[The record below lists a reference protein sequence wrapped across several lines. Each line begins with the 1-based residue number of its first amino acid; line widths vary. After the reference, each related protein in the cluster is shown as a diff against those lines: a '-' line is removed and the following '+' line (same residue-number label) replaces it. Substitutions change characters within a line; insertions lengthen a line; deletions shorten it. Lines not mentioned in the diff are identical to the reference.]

1 MASIVFLL
9 ALFIYVQCEI
19 TYIEV
24 KYPLKGERSPPN
36 AVWPHPQ
43 QITTSNDLLYIR
55 PHDIMVH
62 SNIQTCD
69 IIAKAIERYK
79 PIFFPPKLSMLQPPS
94 DANNILQSLTLN
106 IRDNSPCEEYIQQ
119 NSNETYTLTI
129 NQQMAIVEA
138 STVWGLLRGLETFSQ
153 LIYINQQNYVVI
165 NSSVT
170 IIDSPR
176 FQHRGV
182 MLDTARHFLPV
193 SIIKKNLDV
202 MSYNKLNVFH
212 WHLVDDQSFPFEST
226 TFPNLSR
233 AGAYSPD
240 HVYTQA
246 DVVDVI
252 EHARLR
258 GIRVIPEIDTPGHTY
273 SWGKSMPQLIT
284 VCWANGQPYQAIYG
298 TQGEM
303 EIFNPIEPLVY
314 STMDALLREVKTSA
328 VAERLWSA
336 ASVNNSED
344 AQFRLDVHRCRL
356 LRRGIPAQPILPGY
370 CGNYELGMPKSM
382 INHPAFNYENF
393 TSTNLEKRQQIKI
406 PSAWQPDKW
415 VCHHSGNRQ
424 STIMDN
430 HDYQQSKGKLLT
442 TSRNLNSSS
451 SSHRISTAKLKER
464 IENLSLGSAEYRRS
478 AGKSKLKRLI
488 GSHSPKSHR
497 SLLSYSSRR
506 PLTPILHIP
515 KMSKQALKRW
525 LDARDA
531 YLGHEYPYIQEKS
544 EHHRRRRRR
553 QKRKSIKDDDK
564 MIDYEAIS
572 MFSIESERFNI
583 SERNS
588 SEKQRQS
595 SRKENRIKSNKNSQT
610 NLRHSGGLL
619 QRVKSFVQLP
629 ARSLSSLSLKKQKE
643 NKTQI
648 IYDHFDDK
656 CIGTEI
662 SEPIR
667 FRTNIERYDQAI
679 QVNLV
684 RPQIELYHEFDT
696 SMVEGEK
703 KPRIRSVRQNVEY
716 SDKATETEFI
726 LNFANVEKEK
736 REQKEENEVND
747 DHDGDDKA
755 TRHSIKEEQEE
766 IDSYIEPSNVQE
778 QQQKHLLSKMSDR
791 NNHQIKNNQSI
802 QLSTYT
808 NTGNRIVPLTD
819 LFQTSNNDEID
830 NDNKQNGSRS
840 TILTSTESN
849 ISIHEQLQR
858 LRIRFNH
865 LSRERRLLTCL
876 LILFAIIMFGLLIGI
891 FILSWT
897 FQVARY
903 GESCDNDSGCER
915 PFICHKKGT
924 STPGMCRC
932 PLKYDFIR
940 DQCVGD
946 LNALCT
952 KDTDCQQY
960 MLCMGMND
968 GTRQCQCQKQFEYD
982 NPRRRCRGDYQ
993 APCESNIDC
1002 RANLVCNKTI
1012 TPSVCSCES
1021 HYQYHPSVRKCRG
1034 DPGAVCDR
1042 ATAECVDNAEC
1053 RDGACECSHQFVP
1066 DDNKICVDPCPSQV
1080 PNPARIRYPGNCRRF
1095 IDCQQKSKTEC
1106 PEMTIFN
1113 LRTQLCDYPKN
1124 VFDCR

>member
-1 MASIVFLL
+1 ERLWSAASVNNSEDAQFRLDVHRCRLL
-9 ALFIYVQCEI
+9 RRGIPAQPILGGYCGNYELGMPKSMINDPAFNYEDSTPTNSALVTFISSELEFIAVRL
-19 TYIEV
+19 
-24 KYPLKGERSPPN
+24 PLKGERSPPN

-55 PHDIMVH
+55 PHDIMIY

-193 SIIKKNLDV
+193 PIIKKNLDV

-314 STMDALLREVKTSA
+314 STMDALLREVKSRFHSHYIHLGMDEVYDKCWLSNPQITQWMSVNNISSSRGLHAYYADKILDITRNIDVIPIVWQDVWDEKVELPPGTIIQVWKDTSDSIAFDSWASYLNQAANEGYNVILSSPWYINYISYGKYNTNASVMNLEFFKYYEIEPLRQFTGSDEARKRILGGEACLWAEFVDGTNILPRFWPKASA

-370 CGNYELGMPKSM
+370 CGNYELGMPASM

-424 STIMDN
+424 STIMDD
-430 HDYQQSKGKLLT
+430 HYYQQSKGKLLT

-464 IENLSLGSAEYRRS
+464 IENLSLRSAEYRRS

-629 ARSLSSLSLKKQKE
+629 ARSLSSLSLKKEKQ

-679 QVNLV
+679 QVNLA

-703 KPRIRSVRQNVEY
+703 KPRIRSVRRYVEY
-716 SDKATETEFI
+716 CDKATETEFI

-766 IDSYIEPSNVQE
+766 IDSYIEPSNVQQ

-858 LRIRFNH
+858 
-865 LSRERRLLTCL
+865 
-876 LILFAIIMFGLLIGI
+876 
-891 FILSWT
+891 
-897 FQVARY
+897 
-903 GESCDNDSGCER
+903 
-915 PFICHKKGT
+915 
-924 STPGMCRC
+924 
-932 PLKYDFIR
+932 
-940 DQCVGD
+940 
-946 LNALCT
+946 
-952 KDTDCQQY
+952 
-960 MLCMGMND
+960 
-968 GTRQCQCQKQFEYD
+968 
-982 NPRRRCRGDYQ
+982 
-993 APCESNIDC
+993 
-1002 RANLVCNKTI
+1002 
-1012 TPSVCSCES
+1012 
-1021 HYQYHPSVRKCRG
+1021 
-1034 DPGAVCDR
+1034 
-1042 ATAECVDNAEC
+1042 
-1053 RDGACECSHQFVP
+1053 
-1066 DDNKICVDPCPSQV
+1066 
-1080 PNPARIRYPGNCRRF
+1080 
-1095 IDCQQKSKTEC
+1095 
-1106 PEMTIFN
+1106 
-1113 LRTQLCDYPKN
+1113 
-1124 VFDCR
+1124 